1 MCFLIHTVIFDEM
14 TNQRIYQAYLDF
26 IHFIRGMSLRSAI
39 IVAVFSGL
47 IGSAVFLIPYN
58 ISSIDAS
65 AHQKQVE
72 DHQRLA
78 DILAVIQSEPLWQ
91 ITPEIARTSS
101 EVVYSDPRIAAIE
114 VFSLPDHKQ
123 FLTLS
128 RKEQLKGPFSTLTRP
143 IMHDDKAIGLVELT
157 LSDDLLIEEERT
169 AFVRYSITALFSFI
183 IAVALIIFVL
193 QKRLVE
199 PIKGLVRESER
210 LSNGEL
216 SNPIWLNRSDEIGHL
231 AQTMEA
237 TRQAL
242 SRSFSELEIK
252 NNQLTDYSNT
262 LETKVRLR
270 TAELETALK
279 NINHAHQEL
288 TRIERMASLGSM
300 VAGVAHELNT
310 PVGNCLLVAS
320 TLEAEVN
327 RFSQAFHGP
336 GMRRSDLEKF
346 LHCAV
351 ESSTL
356 LLRGLNQA
364 AHLVG
369 DFKQVAVDQSSAQR
383 RVFDLHTMMLE
394 LTSLL
399 MPGLSKTPY
408 ILALDIPTDIQL
420 DSFPGPLGQVFTN
433 LINNSVTHGFNE
445 RGHGTMSISARLAGN
460 KVELSFT
467 DDGYG
472 ISPEILHRIYE
483 PFFTTRFG
491 KGGSGLGLSITYN
504 IVTNVLGGEIMA
516 HSLPDEGCS
525 FTIFIPLLTPNIDE
539 GNLQAALNFTA

>member
-1 MCFLIHTVIFDEM
+1 MSNKRL
-14 TNQRIYQAYLDF
+14 YLAYLSLVF
-26 IHFIRGMSLRSAI
+26 FIRAMSLRTAI
-39 IVAVFSGL
+39 ISAVFFGL
-47 IGSAVFLIPYN
+47 IGSAVLLIPYN
-58 ISSIDAS
+58 ISSIDENAR
-65 AHQKQVE
+65 HKQSE
-72 DHQRLA
+72 DHQRLVN
-78 DILAVIQSEPLWQ
+78 ILAVIQSEPLWQ

-114 VFSLPDHKQ
+114 VYSLPDHKK
-123 FLTLS
+123 FLSLS
-128 RKEQLKGPFSTLTRP
+128 RKDQQKGPFITMTRP
-143 IMHDDKAIGLVELT
+143 IRHDEKIIGLVELT
-157 LSDDLLIEEERT
+157 MSDDLLIEEERT
-169 AFVRYSITALFSFI
+169 SLIRYSITALFSFI
-183 IAVALIIFVL
+183 IAVVLIILVL
-193 QKRLVE
+193 QKRMVE
-199 PIKGLVRESER
+199 PIKGLVKESER
-210 LSNGEL
+210 LSNGVL
-216 SNPIWLNRSDEIGHL
+216 SNPIILNRSDEIGHL

-242 SRSFSELEIK
+242 ARTFSELEIK

-262 LETKVRLR
+262 LETKVKLR
-270 TAELETALK
+270 TTELETALK
-279 NINHAHQEL
+279 NVNHAHQEL

-310 PVGNCLLVAS
+310 PIGNCLLVAS
-320 TLEAEVN
+320 TLEAEVHK
-327 RFSQAFHGP
+327 FSEIFKTAS
-336 GMRRSDLEKF
+336 MRKSDLEKF
-346 LHCAV
+346 LQVAN

-383 RVFDLHTMMLE
+383 RQFDLHTMMLE

-408 ILALDIPTDIQL
+408 ILVLDIPTDIQL
-420 DSFPGPLGQVFTN
+420 DSYPGPLGQVFTN

-445 RGHGTMSISARLAGN
+445 RSFGNMRITAKLAGS
-460 KVELSFT
+460 KVKMTFT

-472 ISPEILHRIYE
+472 IPTEILHRIYE

-504 IVTNVLGGEIMA
+504 IVTNVLGGEVVA
-516 HSLPDEGCS
+516 HSVPNEGCS
-525 FTIFIPLLTPNIDE
+525 FTITIPLVTPNMDE
-539 GNLQAALNFTA
+539 NLQAALNFTI

>member
-1 MCFLIHTVIFDEM
+1 MYNKRL
-14 TNQRIYQAYLDF
+14 YLAYLSLVF
-26 IHFIRGMSLRSAI
+26 YIRSVSLRASI
-39 IVAVFSGL
+39 IAAVFFGL

-58 ISSIDAS
+58 ISSIDTA
-65 AHQKQVE
+65 ARKRQTE
-72 DHQRLA
+72 DHQRLVN
-78 DILAVIQSEPLWQ
+78 ILAVIQSEPLWQ
-91 ITPEIARTSS
+91 IAPETARASTD
-101 EVVYSDPRIAAIE
+101 VVYSDPRIAAIE
-114 VFSLPDHKQ
+114 VYSLPDHKP
-123 FLTLS
+123 FLLLERRQQHIAPLS
-128 RKEQLKGPFSTLTRP
+128 ILARSIRHEDKVIGVVKLT
-143 IMHDDKAIGLVELT
+143 M
-157 LSDDLLIEEERT
+157 SDDQLLTEERISVT
-169 AFVRYSITALFSFI
+169 HYALTALLAFL
-183 IAVALIIFVL
+183 IAVVMIIYVL

-216 SNPIWLNRSDEIGHL
+216 SNPILLNRSDEIGHL

-242 SRSFSELEIK
+242 ARTFSELEIK

-262 LETKVRLR
+262 LEAKVKQR

-279 NINHAHQEL
+279 NISQAHQEL

-310 PVGNCLLVAS
+310 PIGNCLLVAS
-320 TLEAEVN
+320 TLEQEVK
-327 RFSQAFHGP
+327 RFDKLYQVAA
-336 GMRRSDLEKF
+336 MRKSDLDKF
-346 LHCAV
+346 VTCAL

-356 LLRGLNQA
+356 LMRGLHQA

-383 RVFDLHTMMLE
+383 REFNLETTMLE

-408 ILALDIPTDIQL
+408 QLVLDIPANIEL

-433 LINNSVTHGFNE
+433 LINNSVTHGFDE
-445 RGHGTMSISARLAGN
+445 RDHGTIRISAQQDGDYVILNYA
-460 KVELSFT
+460 
-467 DDGYG
+467 DDGWG
-472 ISPEILHRIYE
+472 IAADILYRIYE

-491 KGGSGLGLSITYN
+491 RGGSGLGLSITYS
-504 IVTNVLGGEIMA
+504 IVTNVLGGEITA
-516 HSLPDEGCS
+516 HSAEQQGCS
-525 FTIFIPLLTPNIDE
+525 FTIRLPLAAPNLDE
-539 GNLQAALNFTA
+539 NHLLASLNFTL

>member
-1 MCFLIHTVIFDEM
+1 MIIDEM
-14 TNQRIYQAYLDF
+14 SKPTSYPHYKNLVHYL
-26 IHFIRGMSLRSAI
+26 RGMSLRTAI
-39 IVAVFSGL
+39 IAAVFFGL

-58 ISSIDAS
+58 ISAIDDN
-65 AHQKQVE
+65 AHQKQIA
-72 DHQRLA
+72 DHERLVN
-78 DILAVIQSEPLWQ
+78 ILAVIQSEPLWQ

-101 EVVYSDPRIAAIE
+101 EVVYSDMRISSIE
-114 VFSLPDHKQ
+114 VFSLPDHKK
-123 FLTLS
+123 FLSLS
-128 RKEQLKGPFSTLTRP
+128 RKESQHGPFSTLIRP
-143 IMHDDKAIGLVELT
+143 IRHDDKVIGMVELT
-157 LSDDLLIEEERT
+157 MSDDLLIAEEHT
-169 AFVRYSITALFSFI
+169 AFIRYILTALFSFI
-183 IAVALIIFVL
+183 IAVVMIIYVL

-199 PIKGLVRESER
+199 PIKGLVMESER

-216 SNPIWLNRSDEIGHL
+216 SNPILLDRSDEIGHL
-231 AQTMEA
+231 AETMEA

-242 SRSFSELEIK
+242 ARTFSELEIK

-270 TAELETALK
+270 TAELETALD
-279 NINHAHQEL
+279 NVSSAHQEL
-288 TRIERMASLGSM
+288 TRVERMASLGSM

-310 PVGNCLLVAS
+310 PIGNCLLVAS
-320 TLEAEVN
+320 TLEAEVYK
-327 RFSQAFHGP
+327 FSRAFTGGA
-336 GMRRSDLEKF
+336 GMRRSDLEK
-346 LHCAV
+346 LMTCAT

-383 RVFDLHTMMLE
+383 RKFDLQTMMLE

-408 ILALDIPTDIQL
+408 LLVLDIPSHIEL

-445 RGHGTMSISARLAGN
+445 RNFGNMRISARLSGD
-460 KVELSFT
+460 KVKMIYS

-472 ISPEILHRIYE
+472 IPTEILHRIYE

-504 IVTNVLGGEIMA
+504 IVTNVLGGEITA
-516 HSLPDEGCS
+516 ESEADQGS
-525 FTIFIPLLTPNIDE
+525 IFTIIIPLVTPNIDE
-539 GNLQAALNFTA
+539 NSPQATENLIS

>member
-1 MCFLIHTVIFDEM
+1 MS
-14 TNQRIYQAYLDF
+14 NKRIYLAYLTVVF
-26 IHFIRGMSLRSAI
+26 LIRGMSLRTAI
-39 IVAVFSGL
+39 IAAVFFGL
-47 IGSAVFLIPYN
+47 IGSAILLIPYN
-58 ISSIDAS
+58 ISSIDDNTRR
-65 AHQKQVE
+65 KQSE
-72 DHQRLA
+72 DHQRLVN
-78 DILAVIQSEPLWQ
+78 ILAVIQSEPLWQ

-101 EVVYSDPRIAAIE
+101 EVVYSDPRIAAID
-114 VFSLPDHKQ
+114 VYSLPDHKK

-128 RKEQLKGPFSTLTRP
+128 RKDLQKGPFITMSRP
-143 IMHDDKAIGLVELT
+143 IHHDEKIIGLVNLT
-157 LSDDLLIEEERT
+157 MSDDMLIEEERT
-169 AFVRYSITALFSFI
+169 AFFRYSITAIFSFL
-183 IAVALIIFVL
+183 IAVVLIILVL
-193 QKRLVE
+193 QKRLVK
-199 PIKGLVRESER
+199 PIKGLVKDSER

-216 SNPIWLNRSDEIGHL
+216 SNPILLNRSDEIGHL

-242 SRSFSELEIK
+242 ARTFSELEIK

-262 LETKVRLR
+262 LETKVKLR
-270 TAELETALK
+270 TTELETALK
-279 NINHAHQEL
+279 NVNHAHQEL

-310 PVGNCLLVAS
+310 PIGNCLLVAS
-320 TLEAEVN
+320 TLEAEAN
-327 RFSQAFHGP
+327 RFSAAFKNAN
-336 GMRRSDLEKF
+336 MRKSDLEKF
-346 LHCAV
+346 LMVAN

-383 RVFDLHTMMLE
+383 RQFDLHTMMLE

-408 ILALDIPTDIQL
+408 ILVLDIPTDIQL
-420 DSFPGPLGQVFTN
+420 NSYPGPLGQVFTN

-445 RGHGTMSISARLAGN
+445 RKFGN
-460 KVELSFT
+460 MRVTAKLMNSKVKMTFT

-472 ISPEILHRIYE
+472 IPSEILHRIYE

-504 IVTNVLGGEIMA
+504 IVTNVLGGEITA
-516 HSLPDEGCS
+516 HSMANEGCS
-525 FTIFIPLLTPNIDE
+525 FVITIPLVTPNMDE
-539 GNLQAALNFTA
+539 TLQSALNFTI

>member
-1 MCFLIHTVIFDEM
+1 MVNRYNFKKSLNPAF
-14 TNQRIYQAYLDF
+14 
-26 IHFIRGMSLRSAI
+26 FIRGVSLRSAI
-39 IVAVFSGL
+39 IAAVFFGL
-47 IGSAVFLIPYN
+47 IGSAIFLIPYN

-65 AHQKQVE
+65 THQKQIE
-72 DHQRLA
+72 DHQRLV

-91 ITPEIARTSS
+91 ITPEIAGTSS
-101 EVVYSDPRIAAIE
+101 KVVYSDPRIATIE

-123 FLTLS
+123 FLKLS
-128 RKEQLKGPFSTLTRP
+128 RRSELKGPFSTLMRP
-143 IMHDDKAIGLVELT
+143 IKHDEKIIGTVELT
-157 LSDDLLIEEERT
+157 MADDLLIAEEYT
-169 AFVRYSITALFSFI
+169 AIQRYSITALFSFI
-183 IAVALIIFVL
+183 IAVVFIIFVL

-199 PIKGLVRESER
+199 PIKGLVKESER

-216 SNPIWLNRSDEIGHL
+216 SNPIVLDRSDEIGHL

-242 SRSFSELEIK
+242 ARSFSELEIK

-270 TAELETALK
+270 TTELETALK

-310 PVGNCLLVAS
+310 PIGNCLLVAS

-327 RFSQAFHGP
+327 KFSAAFHGP
-336 GMRRSDLEKF
+336 GMRKSDLEK
-346 LHCAV
+346 LMICASD
-351 ESSTL
+351 SSKL

-383 RVFDLHTMMLE
+383 RQFNLHTMMLE

-408 ILALDIPTDIQL
+408 TLVLDIPTDIQM

-433 LINNSVTHGFNE
+433 LINNSVTHGFND
-445 RGHGTMSISARLAGN
+445 RNFGSMRISAVQAGN
-460 KVELSFT
+460 KVKMVFA

-472 ISPEILHRIYE
+472 IPAEILHRIYE

-504 IVTNVLGGEIMA
+504 IVSNVLGGEIMA
-516 HSLPDEGCS
+516 HSAPNEGCS
-525 FTIFIPLLTPNIDE
+525 FTIIIPLETPTMDE
-539 GNLQAALNFTA
+539 NNLQSALNFTV

>member
-1 MCFLIHTVIFDEM
+1 MSNKDYVQPYLDLIHS
-14 TNQRIYQAYLDF
+14 
-26 IHFIRGMSLRSAI
+26 IRSMSLRSAI
-39 IVAVFSGL
+39 IAAVFFGL

-65 AHQKQVE
+65 ARQKQAE
-72 DHQRLA
+72 DHQRLVN
-78 DILAVIQSEPLWQ
+78 ILAVIQSEPLWQ

-101 EVVYSDPRIAAIE
+101 EVVYSDPRITSIE
-114 VFSLPDHKQ
+114 VYSLPDRKK
-123 FLTLS
+123 FLSLS
-128 RKEQLKGPFSTLTRP
+128 RKEQQKGPFSTLTRP
-143 IMHDDKAIGLVELT
+143 IKHDDKVIGLVELT
-157 LSDDLLIEEERT
+157 ISDDLLIEDERA
-169 AFVRYSITALFSFI
+169 AFVRYAITALSSFI
-183 IAVALIIFVL
+183 IAVVLIIFVL

-199 PIKGLVRESER
+199 PIKGLVRESEK
-210 LSNGEL
+210 LSIGEL
-216 SNPIWLNRSDEIGHL
+216 SNPIILNRSDEIGHL
-231 AQTMEA
+231 AQTMDA

-242 SRSFSELEIK
+242 ARSFSELEIK

-270 TAELETALK
+270 TAELETALQ
-279 NINHAHQEL
+279 NVNNAHQEL
-288 TRIERMASLGSM
+288 TRVERMASLGSM

-310 PVGNCLLVAS
+310 PIGNCLLVAS
-320 TLEAEVN
+320 TLESEVN
-327 RFSQAFHGP
+327 KFSAAFHGNA
-336 GMRRSDLEKF
+336 MRKSELEKF
-346 LHCAV
+346 VSCAT

-383 RVFDLHTMMLE
+383 RQFNLHTMMLE

-408 ILALDIPTDIQL
+408 TLVLDIPTDIEL

-433 LINNSVTHGFNE
+433 MITNSVTHGFNE
-445 RGHGTMSISARLAGN
+445 RDHGNMRIAAIQAGD
-460 KVELSFT
+460 KVKMTFT

-472 ISPEILHRIYE
+472 IPPEILHRIYE

-491 KGGSGLGLSITYN
+491 TGGSGLGLSITYN
-504 IVTNVLGGEIMA
+504 IVSNVLGGEISA
-516 HSLPDEGCS
+516 QSAPNQGCT
-525 FTIFIPLLTPNIDE
+525 FTITIPLVTPSIDE
-539 GNLQAALNFTA
+539 ANLPSALNFTI

>member
-1 MCFLIHTVIFDEM
+1 MSNKRL
-14 TNQRIYQAYLDF
+14 YLSYLSLVYYL
-26 IHFIRGMSLRSAI
+26 RGMSLRTAI
-39 IVAVFSGL
+39 IAAVFFGL
-47 IGSAVFLIPYN
+47 IGSAALLIPYN
-58 ISSIDAS
+58 ISSIDDA
-65 AHQKQVE
+65 ARHKQAE
-72 DHQRLA
+72 DHQRLVN
-78 DILAVIQSEPLWQ
+78 ILAVIQSEPLWQ

-114 VFSLPDHKQ
+114 VYSLPDHKK
-123 FLTLS
+123 FLSLS
-128 RKEQLKGPFSTLTRP
+128 RKDTQKGPFFTLNRP
-143 IMHDDKAIGLVELT
+143 IKHDEKIIGTVELVMA
-157 LSDDLLIEEERT
+157 DDLLLEEERT
-169 AFVRYSITALFSFI
+169 AFIRYTITAIFSFI
-183 IAVALIIFVL
+183 IAVVLIIFVL

-199 PIKGLVRESER
+199 PITGLVKESER
-210 LSNGEL
+210 LSNGVL
-216 SNPIWLNRSDEIGHL
+216 SNPIVLNRSDEIGHL

-242 SRSFSELEIK
+242 ARTFSELEIK

-262 LETKVRLR
+262 LETKVKVR
-270 TAELETALK
+270 TTELETALK

-310 PVGNCLLVAS
+310 PIGNCLLVAS
-320 TLEAEVN
+320 TLEAEVS
-327 RFSQAFHGP
+327 RFSGIFKSAS
-336 GMRRSDLEKF
+336 MRKSDLEKF
-346 LHCAV
+346 LQIAN

-383 RVFDLHTMMLE
+383 RQFDLHTMMLE

-408 ILALDIPTDIQL
+408 ILVLDIPTDIQL
-420 DSFPGPLGQVFTN
+420 DSYPGPLGQVFTN
-433 LINNSVTHGFNE
+433 LINNSVTHGFHDRNYGNM
-445 RGHGTMSISARLAGN
+445 RIAAQLMGN
-460 KVELSFT
+460 KVNMTFS
-467 DDGYG
+467 DDGHG
-472 ISPEILHRIYE
+472 IPPEILHRIYE

-504 IVTNVLGGEIMA
+504 IVTNVLGGEIIA
-516 HSLPDEGCS
+516 HSEPNQGCT
-525 FTIFIPLLTPNIDE
+525 FTITVPLVTPNMDE
-539 GNLQAALNFTA
+539 TIQSSLNFTI

>member
-1 MCFLIHTVIFDEM
+1 MS
-14 TNQRIYQAYLDF
+14 NQRLYLTYLSLLF
-26 IHFIRGMSLRSAI
+26 LVRGMSLRTAI
-39 IVAVFSGL
+39 IAAVFFGL

-58 ISSIDAS
+58 INSIDTA
-65 AHQKQVE
+65 ARQKQSQ
-72 DHQRLA
+72 DHQRLVN
-78 DILAVIQSEPLWQ
+78 ILAVIQSEPLWQ
-91 ITPEIARTSS
+91 ITPEIARFSS

-114 VFSLPDHKQ
+114 VYSLPDHKV
-123 FLTLS
+123 FLSLD
-128 RKEQLKGPFSTLTRP
+128 RRQLHHGPLSTLVRS
-143 IMHDDKAIGLVELT
+143 IRHEDKVIGLVQLT
-157 LSDDLLIEEERT
+157 MSDDELLTEEQT
-169 AFVRYSITALFSFI
+169 SFI
-183 IAVALIIFVL
+183 RYAVTAMLAFFIAVVMIIFVL

-216 SNPIWLNRSDEIGHL
+216 SNPILLNRSDEIGHL

-242 SRSFSELEIK
+242 ARTFSELEIK

-262 LETKVRLR
+262 LETKVKQR

-279 NINHAHQEL
+279 NISQAQQEL
-288 TRIERMASLGSM
+288 TRIERLASLGSM

-310 PVGNCLLVAS
+310 PIGNCLLVAS
-320 TLEAEVN
+320 TLEEEVK
-327 RFSQAFHGP
+327 RFGKVYQAQA
-336 GMRRSDLEKF
+336 MRKSDLDKF
-346 LHCAV
+346 VSCAQ

-383 RVFDLHTMMLE
+383 RQFDLQTMMLE

-408 ILALDIPTDIQL
+408 QLVLNIAANIEL

-433 LINNSVTHGFNE
+433 LINNSVTHGFDE
-445 RGHGTMSISARLAGN
+445 REYGTMRISAERDHDNVNLIYA
-460 KVELSFT
+460 
-467 DDGYG
+467 DDGRG
-472 ISPEILHRIYE
+472 IPPEILHRIYE

-491 KGGSGLGLSITYN
+491 RGGSGLGLSITYN
-504 IVTNVLGGEIMA
+504 IVTNVLGGEITA
-516 HSLPDEGCS
+516 RSDEQGCS
-525 FTIFIPLLTPNIDE
+525 FTIRLPLVAPNLDE
-539 GNLQAALNFTA
+539 SHVLASLNFTL

>member
-1 MCFLIHTVIFDEM
+1 MIIDEM
-14 TNQRIYQAYLDF
+14 SKQNHYQQYKSLVHYL
-26 IHFIRGMSLRSAI
+26 RGMSLRTSI
-39 IVAVFSGL
+39 IAAVFFGL

-65 AHQKQVE
+65 AHQKQIA
-72 DHQRLA
+72 DHQRLVN
-78 DILAVIQSEPLWQ
+78 ILAVIQSEPLWQ

-101 EVVYSDPRIAAIE
+101 NVVYSDMRITSID
-114 VFSLPDHKQ
+114 VYSLPDHRP
-123 FLTLS
+123 FMNMS
-128 RKEQLKGPFSTLTRP
+128 RKDKQQGPFSTLTRP
-143 IMHDDKAIGLVELT
+143 ISHDDKIIGMVELT
-157 LSDDLLIEEERT
+157 MSDDLLIAEERT
-169 AFVRYSITALFSFI
+169 AFIRYIITALFSFI
-183 IAVALIIFVL
+183 IAVVLIIYVL

-199 PIKGLVRESER
+199 PIKGLVTESER

-216 SNPIWLNRSDEIGHL
+216 SNPILLDRSDEIGHL
-231 AQTMEA
+231 AETMEA

-242 SRSFSELEIK
+242 ARTFSELEIK

-270 TAELETALK
+270 TAELETAL
-279 NINHAHQEL
+279 NNMNSAHQEL
-288 TRIERMASLGSM
+288 TRVERMASLGSM

-310 PVGNCLLVAS
+310 PIGNCLLVAS

-327 RFSQAFHGP
+327 KFAKAFNGV
-336 GMRRSDLEKF
+336 GMRKSDLEK
-346 LHCAV
+346 LMTCAT

-383 RVFDLHTMMLE
+383 RRFDLQTMMME

-408 ILALDIPTDIQL
+408 LLVLDIPPQIEL

-433 LINNSVTHGFNE
+433 LINNSVVHGFNE
-445 RGHGTMSISARLAGN
+445 RDFGN
-460 KVELSFT
+460 MRIAATLLGDKVKMVYT

-472 ISPEILHRIYE
+472 IPTDILHRIFE

-504 IVTNVLGGEIMA
+504 IVTNVLGGEITA
-516 HSLPDEGCS
+516 SSEANKGS
-525 FTIFIPLLTPNIDE
+525 IFTITIPLVTPNIDE
-539 GNLQAALNFTA
+539 GSQPGIENLIS